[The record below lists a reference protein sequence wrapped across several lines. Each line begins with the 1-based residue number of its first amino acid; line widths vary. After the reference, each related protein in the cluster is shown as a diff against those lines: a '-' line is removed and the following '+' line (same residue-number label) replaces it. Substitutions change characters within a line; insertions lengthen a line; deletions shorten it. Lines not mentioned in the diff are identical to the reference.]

1 MVNFLDVTFDL
12 STGKYKPYRKP
23 NDDPLYINK
32 HSNHPPSILRQLPT
46 SINKR
51 ISTLSSDK
59 QTFEDAAPA
68 YQNALGH
75 SNFNHKL
82 EYTPHETQR
91 PRRNRQRNVI
101 WFNPPFR
108 KNVKTNI
115 ARSFL
120 HLVDTH
126 FPAGHKLHKIF
137 NRNTVKVSYSCMNN
151 VRSIITNHNTCII
164 RKSQTQV
171 TGADNCNCRNKE
183 ACPLQNKC
191 MNKDIV
197 YKATISTSN
206 ANDTKH
212 YTGMTSS
219 TFKERYMNHI
229 TQKIFKRN
237 GTFETHLAPK
247 AKQNKFHHKMVNNKK
262 IYFLHGRI

>member
-12 STGKYKPYRKP
+12 STGEYKPYRKP

-59 QTFEDAAPA
+59 QTFEDVAPA

-75 SNFNHKL
+75 GNFCYKL

-91 PRRNRQRNVI
+91 PRRNRQRNFI
-101 WFNPPFR
+101 WFNPPFS
-108 KNVKTNI
+108 KNVKTKI

-120 HLVDTH
+120 HLEDTH
-126 FPAGHKLHKIF
+126 FSAGHKLHKIF

-151 VRSIITNHNTCII
+151 VRSIITNHNTRII
-164 RKSQTQV
+164 
-171 TGADNCNCRNKE
+171 
-183 ACPLQNKC
+183 
-191 MNKDIV
+191 
-197 YKATISTSN
+197 
-206 ANDTKH
+206 
-212 YTGMTSS
+212 
-219 TFKERYMNHI
+219 
-229 TQKIFKRN
+229 
-237 GTFETHLAPK
+237 
-247 AKQNKFHHKMVNNKK
+247 
-262 IYFLHGRI
+262 

>member
-1 MVNFLDVTFDL
+1 MT
-12 STGKYKPYRKP
+12 YRQSKT
-23 NDDPLYINK
+23 YSHK
-32 HSNHPPSILRQLPT
+32 TSLPT

-68 YQNALGH
+68 YQNTLGH
-75 SNFNHKL
+75 SNFSHKL

-91 PRRNRQRNVI
+91 PRRNRQCSVI
-101 WFNPPFR
+101 WFNPPFS

-126 FPAGHKLHKIF
+126 FP
-137 NRNTVKVSYSCMNN
+137 VKVSYSCMNN
-151 VRSIITNHNTCII
+151 VRSIITSHNTAII

-171 TGADNCNCRNKE
+171 TSADNCNCRNKE

-191 MNKDIV
+191 MNKGIV
-197 YKATISTSN
+197 
-206 ANDTKH
+206 
-212 YTGMTSS
+212 
-219 TFKERYMNHI
+219 
-229 TQKIFKRN
+229 
-237 GTFETHLAPK
+237 
-247 AKQNKFHHKMVNNKK
+247 
-262 IYFLHGRI
+262 

>member
-1 MVNFLDVTFDL
+1 MKHNDPGEIGNAMSFGSTPL
-12 STGKYKPYRKP
+12 S
-23 NDDPLYINK
+23 D
-32 HSNHPPSILRQLPT
+32 
-46 SINKR
+46 
-51 ISTLSSDK
+51 
-59 QTFEDAAPA
+59 
-68 YQNALGH
+68 
-75 SNFNHKL
+75 
-82 EYTPHETQR
+82 
-91 PRRNRQRNVI
+91 
-101 WFNPPFR
+101 
-108 KNVKTNI
+108 I

-137 NRNTVKVSYSCMNN
+137 NRNTVKVSYSFMNN
-151 VRSIITNHNTCII
+151 VRSIITNHNTRII
-164 RKSQTQV
+164 RKSQTQF
-171 TGADNCNCRNKE
+171 TSADNCNCRNKE

-212 YTGMTSS
+212 YIGMTSS
-219 TFKERYMNHI
+219 TLQESYQIFY

-237 GTFETHLAPK
+237 GTFETHLATK
-247 AKQNKFHHKMVNNKK
+247 AKQNIFHHKMVNNKK

>member
-1 MVNFLDVTFDL
+1 MVKSVLFCFRYQMCFESSVSFE
-12 STGKYKPYRKP
+12 Y
-23 NDDPLYINK
+23 
-32 HSNHPPSILRQLPT
+32 LRQLPT

-75 SNFNHKL
+75 SNFSHKL

-101 WFNPPFR
+101 WFNPPFS

-126 FPAGHKLHKIF
+126 FPAGHKPVARPARHLVMQMQIF
-137 NRNTVKVSYSCMNN
+137 LCLDRIRN
-151 VRSIITNHNTCII
+151 
-164 RKSQTQV
+164 QF
-171 TGADNCNCRNKE
+171 
-183 ACPLQNKC
+183 L
-191 MNKDIV
+191 
-197 YKATISTSN
+197 
-206 ANDTKH
+206 
-212 YTGMTSS
+212 
-219 TFKERYMNHI
+219 
-229 TQKIFKRN
+229 
-237 GTFETHLAPK
+237 
-247 AKQNKFHHKMVNNKK
+247 KK
-262 IYFLHGRI
+262 

>member
-1 MVNFLDVTFDL
+1 MDKVNTHKELHKVFEQFGLKITAESNLHVVNFLDVIFDL
-12 STGKYKPYRKP
+12 YTRKYKPYRKP

-32 HSNHPPSILRQLPT
+32 HLNHPPSILRQLPT

-75 SNFNHKL
+75 SNFSHKL
-82 EYTPHETQR
+82 EYMQHETQR
-91 PRRNRQRNVI
+91 PCRNRQRNVI
-101 WFNPPFR
+101 WFNPPFS

-115 ARSFL
+115 ACIFL

-151 VRSIITNHNTCII
+151 VRSIITSHNTRII

-171 TGADNCNCRNKE
+171 TSADNCNCRNKE
-183 ACPLQNKC
+183 ACPLQNK
-191 MNKDIV
+191 
-197 YKATISTSN
+197 
-206 ANDTKH
+206 
-212 YTGMTSS
+212 
-219 TFKERYMNHI
+219 
-229 TQKIFKRN
+229 
-237 GTFETHLAPK
+237 
-247 AKQNKFHHKMVNNKK
+247 
-262 IYFLHGRI
+262 